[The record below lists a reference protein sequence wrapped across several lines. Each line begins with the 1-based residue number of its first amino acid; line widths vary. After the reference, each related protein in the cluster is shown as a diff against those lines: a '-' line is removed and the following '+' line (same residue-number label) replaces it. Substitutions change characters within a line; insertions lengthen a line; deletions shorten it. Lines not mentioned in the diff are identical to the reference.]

1 MKALDE
7 VELVALVTQGDSRAF
22 AELAQRHL
30 PAIETYA
37 RRLLADEAAAQDIA
51 QETLLVFWQ
60 RSAEFKPEKAR
71 LTTWLHRVAH
81 NRCIDLLRRQKRETM
96 MPSDDIFARQENGV
110 PGGLGGEAEG
120 EVGGEVGGEE
130 SDPTATFSITSES
143 TPEGNRAAMNA
154 ALRNLPES
162 QRTALVLTYY
172 QNLSNREVATVMNSS
187 TRAVESLLCRARG
200 NLKKQLESQQ

>member
-1 MKALDE
+1 MRALDE

-51 QETLLVFWQ
+51 QETLLVLWQ
-60 RSAEFKPEKAR
+60 RSTEFKPEKAR

-81 NRCIDLLRRQKRETM
+81 NRCIDLLRRQKRETR
-96 MPSDDIFARQENGV
+96 MPSDEIFSRQENSAHGGV
-110 PGGLGGEAEG
+110 RGESVG
-120 EVGGEVGGEE
+120 EVGAEE
-130 SDPTATFSITSES
+130 SAPTVTFSR
-143 TPEGNRAAMNA
+143 TPEGNAAAMNA

>member
-7 VELVALVTQGDSRAF
+7 AQLVALVTQGDSRAF

-37 RRLLADEAAAQDIA
+37 RRLLADETAAQDIA
-51 QETLLVFWQ
+51 QETLLVLWQ

-81 NRCIDLLRRQKRETM
+81 NRCIDLLRRQKRETP
-96 MPSDDIFARQENGV
+96 MPSSDLFERQEDNMQGYGV
-110 PGGLGGEAEG
+110 
-120 EVGGEVGGEE
+120 
-130 SDPTATFSITSES
+130 SDSQYPTDLVPPTLEQASNEK
-143 TPEGNRAAMNA
+143 AVAMDA
-154 ALRNLPES
+154 ALRKLPES

-172 QNLSNREVATVMNSS
+172 QNLSNREVASVMNSS

-200 NLKKQLESQQ
+200 NLKKQLENQQ

>member
-7 VELVALVTQGDSRAF
+7 AQLVALVTQGDSRAF
-22 AELAQRHL
+22 AELTQRHL
-30 PAIETYA
+30 PAVETYA

-51 QETLLVFWQ
+51 QETLLVLWQ

-81 NRCIDLLRRQKRETM
+81 NRCIDLLRRQKRETT
-96 MPSDDIFARQENGV
+96 MPSSDLFEHQENSV
-110 PGGLGGEAEG
+110 QEYGGQEYGGNDA
-120 EVGGEVGGEE
+120 
-130 SDPTATFSITSES
+130 SDLSP
-143 TPEGNRAAMNA
+143 RAAPPILASASTDKAVAMDT
-154 ALRNLPES
+154 ALRKLPES

-172 QNLSNREVATVMNSS
+172 QNLSNREVASVMNSS

-200 NLKKQLESQQ
+200 NLKKQLENQQ

>member
-7 VELVALVTQGDSRAF
+7 AQLVALVTQGDSRAF

-37 RRLLADEAAAQDIA
+37 RRILADDTAAQDIA
-51 QETLLVFWQ
+51 QETLLVLWQ
-60 RSAEFKPEKAR
+60 RSGEFKPEKAR

-81 NRCIDLLRRQKRETM
+81 NRCIDLLRRQKRETP
-96 MPSDDIFARQENGV
+96 MPSSDLFERQENNVQGYGV
-110 PGGLGGEAEG
+110 
-120 EVGGEVGGEE
+120 
-130 SDPTATFSITSES
+130 SDSQYSIDLVPPTLEPASNEKA
-143 TPEGNRAAMNA
+143 AAMDA
-154 ALRNLPES
+154 ALRKLPES

-172 QNLSNREVATVMNSS
+172 QNLSNREVESVMSSS

-200 NLKKQLESQQ
+200 NLKKQLENQQ

>member
-7 VELVALVTQGDSRAF
+7 AQLVALVTRGDSNAF

-37 RRLLADEAAAQDIA
+37 RRLLTDEAAAQDIA
-51 QETLLVFWQ
+51 QETLLVLWQ
-60 RSAEFKPEKAR
+60 RSGEFKPEKAR

-81 NRCIDLLRRQKRETM
+81 NRCIDLLRRQKRETS
-96 MPSDDIFARQENGV
+96 MPSSDVFERQEDSA
-110 PGGLGGEAEG
+110 GGYGIDDAHDSSGFFSLTA
-120 EVGGEVGGEE
+120 
-130 SDPTATFSITSES
+130 SPTAPPTLEQATTDKVS
-143 TPEGNRAAMNA
+143 AMDA
-154 ALRNLPES
+154 ALRQLPES

-172 QNLSNREVATVMNSS
+172 QNLSNREVASVMNSS

-200 NLKKQLESQQ
+200 NLKKQLENQQ

>member
-22 AELAQRHL
+22 AELAQRHV

-51 QETLLVFWQ
+51 QETLLVLWQ
-60 RSAEFKPEKAR
+60 RSAEFKPEKAK

-96 MPSDDIFARQENGV
+96 MPSEDIFARQENGV
-110 PGGLGGEAEG
+110 PGDLGGEAEG
-120 EVGGEVGGEE
+120 EVGGEE
-130 SDPTATFSITSES
+130 SDPTVTFSITSES
-143 TPEGNRAAMNA
+143 VSEGNRAAMDA

>member
-7 VELVALVTQGDSRAF
+7 AQLVALVTQGDSRAF
-22 AELAQRHL
+22 AELTQRHL
-30 PAIETYA
+30 PAVETYA

-51 QETLLVFWQ
+51 QETLLVLWQ

-81 NRCIDLLRRQKRETM
+81 NRCIDLLRRQKRETT
-96 MPSDDIFARQENGV
+96 MPSSDLFEHQENSV
-110 PGGLGGEAEG
+110 QEYGGQEYGGNDA
-120 EVGGEVGGEE
+120 
-130 SDPTATFSITSES
+130 SDLSP
-143 TPEGNRAAMNA
+143 RAAPPILVSASTDKAVAMDT
-154 ALRNLPES
+154 ALRKLPES

-172 QNLSNREVATVMNSS
+172 QNLSNREVASVMNSS

-200 NLKKQLESQQ
+200 NLKKQLENQQ